1 MEPAAP
7 TNDAATTDVP
17 RDDTPTSDHLAR
29 DAYDP
34 AELGTRTRLVAAS
47 YVVLRRGTQV
57 LLQLRR
63 GTGYM
68 DGHWAVLAGHL
79 EPDESVL
86 DGAAREALEEA
97 GVRVAPA
104 DLRPLTTFHRFQPGG
119 PAIEQRVDFF
129 FEVDRWTGEPTVLE
143 PDRCAA
149 MQWWEL
155 DALPEPVVPHE
166 LVVLRHLAAGTTPP
180 AVLTVES

>member
-7 TNDAATTDVP
+7 TNAA
-17 RDDTPTSDHLAR
+17 PTGAAPTNAASAN

-34 AELGTRTRLVAAS
+34 AELGTRTRLVAAA
-47 YVVLRRGTQV
+47 YVVLRRGSQV
-57 LLQLRR
+57 LLQLRQ

-86 DGAAREALEEA
+86 DGAAREAFEEA
-97 GVRVAPA
+97 GVVVASA

-143 PDRCAA
+143 PEKCAA
-149 MQWWEL
+149 MQWWDL
-155 DALPEPVVPHE
+155 AALPEPVVPHE
-166 LVVLRHLAAGTTPP
+166 LVVLQHLAAGTPPP

>member
-1 MEPAAP
+1 MEPSAPTGAAAAP
-7 TNDAATTDVP
+7 DTVPHDHAT
-17 RDDTPTSDHLAR
+17 AN

-34 AELGTRTRLVAAS
+34 AELGTRTRLVAAA
-47 YVVLRRGTQV
+47 YVVLRRGSQV
-57 LLQLRR
+57 LLQLRQ

-86 DGAAREALEEA
+86 DGASREALEEA
-97 GVRVAPA
+97 GVVLAAA

-129 FEVDRWTGEPTVLE
+129 FEADRWTGEPTVLE
-143 PDRCAA
+143 PDKCAE
-149 MQWWEL
+149 MRWWDL
-155 DALPEPVVPHE
+155 ASLPEPVVPHE
-166 LVVLRHLAAGTTPP
+166 LVVLQHLAAGTAPP